1 MAYTPPV
8 QATAIEGLQIDAS
21 GGQQP
26 APNPTVGAGRQLC
39 FAGQTANASAGAA
52 ANPAL
57 GAFSVPAG
65 TANGATIAVPNALV
79 GPGSYVFLQ
88 PTGNGGA
95 ITGLAVTATAAG
107 GFTATV
113 YSSGATTSATDVW
126 YLVVN

>member
-52 ANPAL
+52 ANQAL

-65 TANGATIAVPNALV
+65 TANGGAVAVPNALV

-107 GFTATV
+107 QFTATI

-126 YLVVN
+126 YAIFN